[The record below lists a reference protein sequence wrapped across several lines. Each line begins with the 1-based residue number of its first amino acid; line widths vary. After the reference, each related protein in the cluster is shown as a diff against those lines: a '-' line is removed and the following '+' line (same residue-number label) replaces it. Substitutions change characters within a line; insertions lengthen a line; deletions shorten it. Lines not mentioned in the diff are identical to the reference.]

1 MEALEI
7 GGDRFVGSVFIDN
20 LLRMEKNPDV
30 KYMIL
35 LGEVGGTEE

>member
-7 GGDRFVGSVFIDN
+7 GGDRFVESVFIDN
-20 LLRMEKNPDV
+20 LLRMENPPNV

>member
-1 MEALEI
+1 MGA
-7 GGDRFVGSVFIDN
+7 DRFVGSVFIDT

-35 LGEVGGTEE
+35 LGEVGGTDLKK